1 MRAVQQIQKAEAF
14 GRVADIAERPHL
26 ELARSA
32 HLEQIGPFL
41 LDELESQTDAVHAFL
56 PQLVELAVDRRRSR
70 SDLERQRSAVGK
82 VAPAVSVAIDIAE
95 LVEQRPR
102 PCGIEA
108 NVAAEL
114 RIIPGH
120 VRRDGLRRRLTLALS
135 HDTDL
140 VLGVVRH
147 ADRATQ
153 RNLVVAVASDDRI
166 PHVEIGVR
174 DRRLDRAPHL
184 HALLREPRLELVAW
198 IEHVADQID
207 RHRNEVELAVLEREQ
222 SRVGFL
228 DDRDLDA
235 TNLRQLLAAH
245 ARDQRPVCGIAALG
259 KEDVAVTRI
268 RFEHDLLSAPP
279 ILEKIRP
286 GTDWIG
292 HRPAACVSV
301 SGNDFARDR
310 CCRRSRE
317 IGKQIVRRMFE
328 IEADRV
334 AIDRLHAFDRRVVVE
349 LPGLL
354 RGGDGSFRPH
364 DPFIE
369 DQLGDRAHLRIEHPL
384 PGIDVVCS
392 SELALRPFEHRVVGK
407 IDTVLEL
414 DGPGLAVG

>member
-1 MRAVQQIQKAEAF
+1 MLQERRERA
-14 GRVADIAERPHL
+14 
-26 ELARSA
+26 
-32 HLEQIGPFL
+32 
-41 LDELESQTDAVHAFL
+41 
-56 PQLVELAVDRRRSR
+56 DR
-70 SDLERQRSAVGK
+70 
-82 VAPAVSVAIDIAE
+82 I
-95 LVEQRPR
+95 
-102 PCGIEA
+102 
-108 NVAAEL
+108 AAEVIGRNCVE
-114 RIIPGH
+114 RIAQTEEVGVEERLH
-120 VRRDGLRRRLTLALS
+120 VQPA
-135 HDTDL
+135 
-140 VLGVVRH
+140 
-147 ADRATQ
+147 
-153 RNLVVAVASDDRI
+153 
-166 PHVEIGVR
+166 
-174 DRRLDRAPHL
+174 
-184 HALLREPRLELVAW
+184 
-198 IEHVADQID
+198 
-207 RHRNEVELAVLEREQ
+207 
-222 SRVGFL
+222 
-228 DDRDLDA
+228 
-235 TNLRQLLAAH
+235 
-245 ARDQRPVCGIAALG
+245 G
-259 KEDVAVTRI
+259 KEDVAVTRV

-392 SELALRPFEHRVVGK
+392 SELALRPFEHRIVGK